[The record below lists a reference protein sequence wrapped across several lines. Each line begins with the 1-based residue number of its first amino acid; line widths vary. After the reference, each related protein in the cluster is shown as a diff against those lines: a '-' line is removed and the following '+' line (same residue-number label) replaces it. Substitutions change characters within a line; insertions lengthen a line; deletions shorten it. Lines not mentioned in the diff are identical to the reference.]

1 MEVKMEERD
10 MIVNLKNI
18 EYHSPEDTGLKI
30 KRAFAGDKEI
40 ILRFV
45 RENFSESWTAEAE
58 CAILQ
63 MPSQCFIATEQGRI
77 LGFACYDVSAKGF
90 FGPIGVL
97 ESERGR
103 QIGKYLL
110 LKTLDTMK
118 SAGYG
123 YAIIGWVGDA
133 ENFYRR
139 TVHAEVIPDSAPE
152 NSVYANLVRMV

>member
-1 MEVKMEERD
+1 MDGHD

-18 EYHSPEDTGLKI
+18 EYHSPEDPGLKI

-45 RENFSESWTAEAE
+45 RENFNESWAGEAE

-63 MPSQCFIATEQGRI
+63 TPSQCFIATEQGKV
-77 LGFACYDVSAKGF
+77 LGFACFDVSAKGF

-97 ESERGR
+97 ESERGK

-110 LKTLDTMK
+110 LKTLDAMR
-118 SAGYG
+118 SVGYG
-123 YAIIGWVGDA
+123 YAIIGCVGDA
-133 ENFYRR
+133 EGFYRK

-152 NSVYANLVRMV
+152 NSVYANLVRML

>member
-1 MEVKMEERD
+1 MDGHD

-18 EYHSPEDTGLKI
+18 EYHPPEDPGLKI

-45 RENFSESWTAEAE
+45 RENFSESWAGEAE

-63 MPSQCFIATEQGRI
+63 APSQCFIATEQGKV
-77 LGFACYDVSAKGF
+77 LGFACFDVSAKGF

-110 LKTLDTMK
+110 LKTLDAMR

-133 ENFYRR
+133 EGFYRK
-139 TVHAEVIPDSAPE
+139 TVHAEVIPDSSPE
-152 NSVYANLVRMV
+152 NSVYANLVRMP